1 VNIRASDKEMFAKL
15 TENEIKGKKMNTF
28 GM

>member
-15 TENEIKGKKMNTF
+15 TENEIKEEKINTF